1 MKKSIFFI
9 LLSSFALT
17 SFSQVEKIN
26 EKTYILPDA
35 ISSQGCIPFEGNDSI
50 EIEIGNYI
58 WWPFWV
64 DNFETFESNDLAQL
78 FHTDDSL
85 EIIGVAGYMAV
96 SFKALTMNN
105 YLGIADSSFNIL
117 EEKVLSDILQKNGN
131 MMPYYE
137 LIFDNPVTV
146 IGDFYVRTDF
156 ARPPYYMKNG
166 EVHKDTAYETKYNW
180 NESYSNLF
188 EFHGQ
193 EICLRL
199 IRTDERCDRQTVMT
213 ANMSL
218 LADVHYIDDFV
229 ETYENNWTNYYD
241 SLPESMKSEVHGLYL
256 FPLIGEDEEDT
267 VSSVASVEVENYT
280 YVFPNP
286 ASENIT
292 VQSSFKIHGIEIF
305 NEQGQKI
312 LTTNSNGYN
321 TSIDVSS
328 YPKGTYIVK
337 IMTKSGTTNKKIIVQ

>member
-1 MKKSIFFI
+1 M
-9 LLSSFALT
+9 
-17 SFSQVEKIN
+17 
-26 EKTYILPDA
+26 PDA

-50 EIEIGNYI
+50 EIEMENY
-58 WWPFWV
+58 WWWSFWV
-64 DNFETFESNDLAQL
+64 NNFETFESQDLAQL

-85 EIIGVAGYMAV
+85 EIIGVAGYMTV
-96 SFKALTMNN
+96 SFNALTMNN
-105 YLGIADSSFNIL
+105 YLGIADTSFNIL

-156 ARPPYYMKNG
+156 ARPPYYMKDG
-166 EVHKDTAYETKYNW
+166 EVYKDTAYETKYKW
-180 NESYSNLF
+180 NDSYYNLF
-188 EFHGQ
+188 EFFGQ

-199 IRTDERCDRQTVMT
+199 IKSDELCNRQTVMRD
-213 ANMSL
+213 NIRL
-218 LADVHYIDDFV
+218 LACDAYMDT
-229 ETYENNWTNYYD
+229 TYENNWTNYYD
-241 SLPESMKSEVHGLYL
+241 DLNEKDNNLYGLYL
-256 FPLIGEDEEDT
+256 FPLIEDGNDT
-267 VSSVASVEVENYT
+267 ISYVASIEVDNYT

-305 NEQGQKI
+305 NEQGQKVFI
-312 LTTNSNGYN
+312 TKPNAYN